1 MAFGIDN
8 GAEINAVA
16 SPKRVTLEANYLDLA
31 DAANAGWGQQ
41 YVPDLMEREA
51 EVFGNRTVSGF
62 LEMVGAEEP
71 MAADQVV
78 WSEQGRLHLAY
89 SGIVKASTTNTITI
103 QDNIDGVTVGADHG
117 IRVGDTVIISVHDE
131 QRKARVSVASGTAD
145 IEVQCYDL
153 INLTDSAKIAATDA
167 VQIFVYGSEYKKGT
181 TGRAN
186 ANEQAF
192 KSYSNTPIIMKDLYK
207 INGSDVSQIGWVE
220 VSGEDGQAGYL
231 WYLKAAGDTKTR
243 FADYCEMAMIEAEKA
258 VTTDL
263 DGSTGGVQPSAAST
277 AGFKGTEGLF
287 QAITK
292 RGNITF
298 GDLAGTDAGLSGA
311 ASTANDMDEF
321 DLLLTEFD
329 KQGAIE
335 EYMMFLNRKESLK
348 IDNILAS
355 QNAYGA
361 GGTSYGVFDNSEDMA
376 LNLGFNGFRRGSYD
390 FYKTDWKYLNDKSTR
405 GGLTIDANL
414 GANNAPAGVI
424 RGVMVPAG
432 VSTVYDQQLGKN
444 LKRPFLHV
452 RYRASQMDDRRF
464 KTWTTGSVGA
474 ATSDLDAMEMHFL
487 TERCLVV
494 QGANNFMLMRG

>member
-1 MAFGIDN
+1 
-8 GAEINAVA
+8 
-16 SPKRVTLEANYLDLA
+16 
-31 DAANAGWGQQ
+31 
-41 YVPDLMEREA
+41 
-51 EVFGNRTVSGF
+51 
-62 LEMVGAEEP
+62 
-71 MAADQVV
+71 
-78 WSEQGRLHLAY
+78 
-89 SGIVKASTTNTITI
+89 
-103 QDNIDGVTVGADHG
+103 
-117 IRVGDTVIISVHDE
+117 
-131 QRKARVSVASGTAD
+131 
-145 IEVQCYDL
+145 
-153 INLTDSAKIAATDA
+153 
-167 VQIFVYGSEYKKGT
+167 
-181 TGRAN
+181 
-186 ANEQAF
+186 
-192 KSYSNTPIIMKDLYK
+192 MKDLYK

-243 FADYCEMAMIEAEKA
+243 FADYCEMSMIEAEKA

-263 DGSTGGVQPSAAST
+263 DAGTGGVQPSAAST

-287 QAITK
+287 QAITN

-311 ASTANDMDEF
+311 TSVANDMDEF

-405 GGLTIDANL
+405 GGLTIDANI

-474 ATSDLDAMEMHFL
+474 STSDLDAMEMHFL